1 MSSKLYQKYISLKIQ
16 DDNTFY
22 LFKSGIF
29 FIFISNDARYI
40 APLLNLKLTNLNSAI
55 KKCGFPVNSS
65 QKYFQK
71 IKELNLNVKIVE
83 FSNITLNIEL
93 DKYLNYQQVFELIN
107 NFLKINIDELSI
119 SQAFEVL
126 NNLQQEFKKYN
137 I

>member
-29 FIFISNDARYI
+29 YIFISNDARYL
-40 APLLNLKLTNLNSAI
+40 APLLNLKLTDLNSSI

-71 IKELNLNVKIVE
+71 LKKLNLNIKIVDLANMT
-83 FSNITLNIEL
+83 FNTDL
-93 DKYLNYQQVFELIN
+93 DKYLKYQEMFEIIN
-107 NFLKINIDELSI
+107 KFLEINIDELSI

-126 NNLQQEFKKYN
+126 NKLQNELKKYN

>member
-29 FIFISNDARYI
+29 YIFISNDARYL
-40 APLLNLKLTNLNSAI
+40 APLLNLKLTDLNSSI

-71 IKELNLNVKIVE
+71 LKKLNLNIKIVDLANMT
-83 FSNITLNIEL
+83 FNTDL
-93 DKYLNYQQVFELIN
+93 DKYLKYQEIFEILN
-107 NFLKINIDELSI
+107 KFLEINIDELSI

-126 NNLQQEFKKYN
+126 NKLQSELKKYN

>member
-29 FIFISNDARYI
+29 YIFISNDARYL
-40 APLLNLKLTNLNSAI
+40 APLLNLKLTNLNSSI

-71 IKELNLNVKIVE
+71 IKELNLNVKIIDL
-83 FSNITLNIEL
+83 SNMTFNTDL
-93 DKYLNYQQVFELIN
+93 DKYLKYQQIFEIIN
-107 NFLKINIDELSI
+107 TFIEINIDELSI
-119 SQAFEVL
+119 SKAFEVL
-126 NNLQQEFKKYN
+126 YKLQNELKKYN

>member
-29 FIFISNDARYI
+29 YIFISNDARYL
-40 APLLNLKLTNLNSAI
+40 APLLNLKLTDLNSSI

-71 IKELNLNVKIVE
+71 LKKLNLNIKIVDLANMT
-83 FSNITLNIEL
+83 FNTDL
-93 DKYLNYQQVFELIN
+93 DKYLKYQEMFEIIN
-107 NFLKINIDELSI
+107 KFLEINIDELSI

-126 NNLQQEFKKYN
+126 NKLQSELKKYN